1 MSIRKSRFS
10 IAVMWAM
17 IPLMVF
23 GSLPRIGCICANG
36 QHKFFCERHLT
47 SAQRVPQC
55 SCCYGRQAASN
66 ETSGDTHSCPMSG
79 TTCCGAKRVAKNSG
93 SPAFA
98 TDCPCRSVVDQTVV
112 ITAVKAVLDLDP
124 ASHTALVLAAVPAFV
139 VVPAVCFDHARGDL
153 PPPPDLVTTLG
164 VLLI

>member
-1 MSIRKSRFS
+1 MSFRKSKFS

-47 SAQRVPQC
+47 RAHDAQC
-55 SCCYGRQAASN
+55 SCCYGRQTAPSATAAK
-66 ETSGDTHSCPMSG
+66 SGSCPNGVMN
-79 TTCCGAKRVAKNSG
+79 CCAAKRVTHHDG

-98 TDCPCRSVVDQTVV
+98 TDCPCRPVVDRPVVIAAVKALLDLDRVDQTPLFLA
-112 ITAVKAVLDLDP
+112 TAP
-124 ASHTALVLAAVPAFV
+124 IFELVPSVSL
-139 VVPAVCFDHARGDL
+139 DHARGNL

>member
-10 IAVMWAM
+10 IALMWGM

-36 QHKFFCERHLT
+36 QHKFFCERHVEGAHD
-47 SAQRVPQC
+47 AQC
-55 SCCYGRQAASN
+55 ACCYGRQATTRETASDGHSWP
-66 ETSGDTHSCPMSG
+66 TSVMS
-79 TTCCGAKRVAKNSG
+79 CCGVKRASHDAG
-93 SPAFA
+93 TPAFA
-98 TDCPCRSVVDQTVV
+98 TDCPCRPVVDRPVV
-112 ITAVKAVLDLDP
+112 IAAVKALLDLDQAGHSP
-124 ASHTALVLAAVPAFV
+124 LFLAAVPAFV
-139 VVPAVCFDHARGDL
+139 QVPSVSFDHARGDL

>member
-1 MSIRKSRFS
+1 
-10 IAVMWAM
+10 MWAM

-23 GSLPRIGCICANG
+23 GSLPRVGCICANG

-47 SAQRVPQC
+47 RAHNAQC
-55 SCCYGRQAASN
+55 TCCYGRQTVAGESAGKMRGSP
-66 ETSGDTHSCPMSG
+66 TSVMA
-79 TTCCGAKRVAKNSG
+79 CCGAKRVAKDNG

-98 TDCPCRSVVDQTVV
+98 TDCPCRPVVDRPVV
-112 ITAVKAVLDLDP
+112 IAAVKALLDLDR
-124 ASHTALVLAAVPAFV
+124 ADHTPLFLAAAPIFELVPGV
-139 VVPAVCFDHARGDL
+139 SFDHARGNL

>member
-1 MSIRKSRFS
+1 MSIRKTKFS

-36 QHKFFCERHLT
+36 QHKFFCERHLN
-47 SAQRVPQC
+47 SDQGAAQC
-55 SCCYGRQAASN
+55 SCCYGRHTVAGGTA
-66 ETSGDTHSCPMSG
+66 TDVRSCSTGEMS
-79 TTCCGAKRVAKNSG
+79 CCGAKRLAKDNE
-93 SPAFA
+93 SPSFA
-98 TDCPCRSVVDQTVV
+98 GDCPCRSVVDRPLV
-112 ITAVKAVLDLDP
+112 IAAVKVLLDLDQ
-124 ASHTALVLAAVPAFV
+124 ADHTPLFLAALPAFV
-139 VVPAVCFDHARGDL
+139 LVPGVSFDHARGD